1 MIVSINKL
9 TKVLLAVGATAVVC
23 VIASTFLTKAEPVF
37 RSIAIDEMT
46 WVEVRDAR
54 QSGYTTVIV
63 PTGGL
68 EQNGPHMAIG
78 KHDYIVR
85 EAADRIAKTVGKTLV
100 APVVS
105 FVPQGSFDPPTGHLR
120 FPGTIGVTEQ
130 VFDGMLDGIA
140 RSLKV
145 GGFRTICLIGDH
157 GGSQAVQK
165 AVADR
170 LSLEWAKEGVRVVN
184 VESYYDDRQ
193 QIARLLSEGHTLA
206 AIGQHAS
213 LIDTSEL
220 MSIRPKAVDLA
231 RYRDTF
237 FLLQSSGVSGD
248 PSAANGD
255 LGARLLEMRVEAAAS
270 QIKRIVTT
278 PAR

>member
-1 MIVSINKL
+1 MIAPIGKL
-9 TKVLLAVGATAVVC
+9 TKTLLAIGATAMAG
-23 VIASTFLTKAEPVF
+23 VIASTFWTRAEPVF
-37 RSIAIDEMT
+37 RSIAIEEMT

-68 EQNGPHMAIG
+68 EQNGPHIAIG

-85 EAADRIAKTVGKTLV
+85 EAADRIARNVGKTLV

-105 FVPQGSFDPPTGHLR
+105 FVPQGSFDPPAGHLR

-140 RSLKV
+140 RSLKA
-145 GGFRTICLIGDH
+145 GGFTTICLIGDH

-170 LSLEWAKEGVRVVN
+170 LSLEWAKEGVRVVH

-248 PSAANGD
+248 PSAANAD

-270 QIKRIVTT
+270 QIKRIVAT